1 MVSHL
6 KSEESSSVTCSQI
19 GFNSWNSW
27 IGAGDCFFGWWCPPG
42 TQEVN
47 PHQLKWK
54 LRLKSLVHGWACS
67 QFVCQILNLQLLWQ
81 FTFFWW
87 IGSLFPIRLVWLI
100 SQSNLNGFCFNMAH
114 FEALLEVALWLE
126 LTRVDSSQ
134 THFWLEYKIL
144 TRVEHFASPTW
155 GWLYGFCDS
164 AV

>member
-1 MVSHL
+1 MATRVEWLEWVESAFWLESHFLTRVWLKLPL
-6 KSEESSSVTCSQI
+6 KSAILKQISSR
-19 GFNSWNSW
+19 
-27 IGAGDCFFGWWCPPG
+27 FGCNINKKHFVGIEAINLHFVG

-114 FEALLEVALWLE
+114 VEAILEVALWLE
-126 LTRVDSSQ
+126 LTQVD
-134 THFWLEYKIL
+134 
-144 TRVEHFASPTW
+144 
-155 GWLYGFCDS
+155 
-164 AV
+164 